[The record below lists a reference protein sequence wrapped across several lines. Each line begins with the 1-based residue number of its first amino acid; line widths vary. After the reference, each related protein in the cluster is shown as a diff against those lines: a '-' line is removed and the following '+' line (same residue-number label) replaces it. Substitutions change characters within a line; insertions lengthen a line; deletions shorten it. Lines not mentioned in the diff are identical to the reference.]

1 MCGNR
6 MARVFV
12 KMYATVRDLSGMG
25 EVQVDASN
33 LAELLEVL
41 VSLTEPGLRR
51 LLSTGAPRPD
61 VLVVLLNGMNVT
73 PIDPS
78 SVELSEGDEV
88 AIFPPVSGG

>member
-1 MCGNR
+1 MV
-6 MARVFV
+6 RVSV
-12 KMYATVRDLSGMG
+12 KMYATIRDASGMD

-41 VSLTEPGLRR
+41 VSLAEPGLSE
-51 LLSTGAPRPD
+51 LLSTGAPRSD
-61 VLVVLLNGMNVT
+61 VLVVLLNGMNIS

-88 AIFPPVSGG
+88 AIFPPVFGG